1 MRTSITV
8 STVIQTCTCTCMHAC
23 LCVCEFICFTR
34 WDKMVWNETKGYA
47 ADGKRSSSCA
57 AAAAEAEIWAGERA
71 SKKEIQQ
78 RAQSTT
84 STERDMLSEWA
95 SEQATT
101 CPNWQGDTGARA
113 TNSAAKRNWER
124 KSERRASE
132 RERGTQIERET
143 NRRTRTRKCRLNQ
156 NACKNIVFSFLPAL
170 FIVFPYA
177 LSLIFFLFFM
187 HFTLTRRL
195 CAAEIS

>member
-1 MRTSITV
+1 MHMY
-8 STVIQTCTCTCMHAC
+8 MHAC
-23 LCVCEFICFTR
+23 MPVCVC
-34 WDKMVWNETKGYA
+34 VWVHLFHSVGQNGMKRNERLCCRRQK
-47 ADGKRSSSCA
+47 KFKLRSSS
-57 AAAAEAEIWAGERA
+57 GRGRNLSRRERA

-84 STERDMLSEWA
+84 STEKDMLSEWA

-132 RERGTQIERET
+132 RDT
-143 NRRTRTRKCRLNQ
+143 NRKGNEQKNTNTKMQTQSKCMQKYCVFFSTRFIHCFSL
-156 NACKNIVFSFLPAL
+156 CSFLNIL
-170 FIVFPYA
+170 
-177 LSLIFFLFFM
+177 LIFYAFYTYPSLV
-187 HFTLTRRL
+187 R
-195 CAAEIS
+195 SWN